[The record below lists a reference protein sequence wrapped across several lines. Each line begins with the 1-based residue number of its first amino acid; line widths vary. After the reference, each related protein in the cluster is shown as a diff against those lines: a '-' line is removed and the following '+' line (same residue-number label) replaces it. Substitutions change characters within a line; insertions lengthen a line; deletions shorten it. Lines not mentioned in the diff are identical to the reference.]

1 MVSSS
6 RGKQMI
12 SKGNLDK
19 VTPTHH
25 SLYIS
30 FNFPSSVTH
39 SGLPLQAPSLV
50 HDSLELNRQLRDRRR
65 EHVVKRLVRRQRAL
79 LTQIAFGHLRR
90 DVVVHCRGGCAA
102 GRYAGCRWANMGLIR
117 YGVG

>member
-1 MVSSS
+1 MVL
-6 RGKQMI
+6 KET
-12 SKGNLDK
+12 LDK

-25 SLYIS
+25 SIFIS
-30 FNFPSSVTH
+30 LFFPSSVTH
-39 SGLPLQAPSLV
+39 SGLPTQAPSLL

-79 LTQIAFGHLRR
+79 LSQITFGHLRR
-90 DVVVHCRGGCAA
+90 DVVVHRRGGLAA
-102 GRYAGCRWANMGLIR
+102 GWYAGCQWADMGLIR